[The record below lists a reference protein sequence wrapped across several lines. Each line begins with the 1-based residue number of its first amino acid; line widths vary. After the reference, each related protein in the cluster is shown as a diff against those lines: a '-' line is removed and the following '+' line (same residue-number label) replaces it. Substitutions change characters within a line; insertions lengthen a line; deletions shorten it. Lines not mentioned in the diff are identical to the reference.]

1 VAEAVRGR
9 QSIWSL
15 LAAQAEA
22 APDRLSIEAAD
33 AQLTHRQ
40 TRDGAD
46 AVARGLVALGMGP
59 SECVA
64 KVKQAFVAC
73 GQGRVTVLD
82 SLGSSEAIGIAPSTE
97 DGSGDASSNGGVP
110 GGGPRGFR
118 LSASARVLDEQ
129 GRDVVPGSGS
139 AGKLAIKGRG
149 PLGHYRPGP
158 HDAETFATID
168 GERGVIP
175 GDFAVIEA
183 DGPVRLLG
191 RGSSSIN
198 TGGEKVFPEEVEDAL
213 RNHHDVVDAGVIVL
227 PDTQFGEVVST
238 LLEVD
243 SRSAVTAKS
252 VAAEM
257 REQLAAYKTPRN
269 IVVAARMPRH
279 QNGKLDRDAE
289 SLDGT
294 PSELASDRADPA
306 SRGMDARPTSTDR
319 SLL

>member
-22 APDRLSIEAAD
+22 APDRLLIEAAD
-33 AQLTHRQ
+33 AQLTYRQ

-82 SLGSSEAIGIAPSTE
+82 SLGSSEAIGITSSTE
-97 DGSGDASSNGGVP
+97 DGSSDASSNGGVP

-129 GRDVVPGSGS
+129 GR
-139 AGKLAIKGRG
+139 
-149 PLGHYRPGP
+149 
-158 HDAETFATID
+158 
-168 GERGVIP
+168 
-175 GDFAVIEA
+175 
-183 DGPVRLLG
+183 
-191 RGSSSIN
+191 GSSSIN
-198 TGGEKVFPEEVEDAL
+198 IGGEKVFPEEVEDAL
-213 RNHHDVVDAGVIVL
+213 RNHHDVVDAGVIDL
-227 PDTQFGEVVST
+227 PDTQFGEVVSA

-289 SLDGT
+289 SHDGT